1 MVILDLSR
9 IDRKAQG
16 LLELMSYLFL
26 FGLTLSHILN
36 PKLERPKRLAQL
48 DNQLLWEKHIEFW
61 NYNKLHEMTCIW
73 VLDSLSFSLEH
84 THITDWDTTLLG
96 HKWNWS
102 EDWKCSQE
110 LLIFGFEIHHTKVHS
125 LIPKFWNLLST
136 CYQLRMK

>member
-48 DNQLLWEKHIEFW
+48 DNHLLWEKHIEFW
-61 NYNKLHEMTCIW
+61 NYNKLHEMTCMW
-73 VLDSLSFSLEH
+73 VLDFLSFSLEH
-84 THITDWDTTLLG
+84 THITDWETTLPGYQVEL
-96 HKWNWS
+96 KWRLKVFSSAWFWIS
-102 EDWKCSQE
+102 LHQGTLSCSYI
-110 LLIFGFEIHHTKVHS
+110 LKLT
-125 LIPKFWNLLST
+125 
-136 CYQLRMK
+136 